1 MFTSK
6 RMKVIWAISRFLSK
20 RQCRTVLVLEAA
32 CHFQLEKIF
41 WDASTDNNLLV
52 LPKGF
57 VTHLLMLSV
66 GTARGIVHAK
76 KPDWLPNLLLPT
88 IDVSAIFK
96 EDVQL
101 DLEQS
106 DSDGA

>member
-1 MFTSK
+1 M
-6 RMKVIWAISRFLSK
+6 
-20 RQCRTVLVLEAA
+20 LEAA
-32 CHFQLEKIF
+32 CHFQLDKIF
-41 WDASTDNNLLV
+41 WDASTDNKLLV

-57 VTHLLMLSV
+57 TTHLLMLSV

-106 DSDGA
+106 DLGGAWAT